1 MLSRTSARFSRASF
15 YLGVAA
21 VTSIILFSML
31 DLISR
36 TLGKPVAWVPEVSVY
51 FFCFAICSSMPHV
64 TRQGA
69 QIAVSLLLE
78 VLSPA
83 ARRRYVPFIEF
94 LSFLVCMVIAYLC
107 AEILW
112 QQYWAGT
119 ITVADISIPKWVL
132 SAMLTYGFLFS
143 GLMHLFNA
151 FSSRKQDTASSH
163 EGNI

>member
-1 MLSRTSARFSRASF
+1 MRSSASYRFSRASF
-15 YLGVAA
+15 NLGVAA
-21 VTSIILFSML
+21 ITSIILFSML

-78 VLSPA
+78 TLPPG
-83 ARRRYVPFIEF
+83 ARQRYVPLIEL
-94 LSFLVCMVIAYLC
+94 LSFLVCIVIAYLC

-112 QQYWAGT
+112 QQYRAGT
-119 ITVADISIPKWVL
+119 ITVADISIPKWIL
-132 SAMLTYGFLFS
+132 SAMLTYGFLLS
-143 GLMHLFNA
+143 GVMHLVNA
-151 FSSRKQDTASSH
+151 LSLRKQALAARKDNT
-163 EGNI
+163 